1 MHARLG
7 IYEGGFIRCFV
18 EAVGVEALKLALCA
32 LHEPAMV
39 VVVVVRAP
47 ATSFLTP
54 RLFYNRGQLS
64 FSLKKVRNLFF
75 FFF

>member
-7 IYEGGFIRCFV
+7 IYEGAFIRCFV

-32 LHEPAMV
+32 LHEPAM

-64 FSLKKVRNLFF
+64 FSLKKVRNLSFF
-75 FFF
+75 FF